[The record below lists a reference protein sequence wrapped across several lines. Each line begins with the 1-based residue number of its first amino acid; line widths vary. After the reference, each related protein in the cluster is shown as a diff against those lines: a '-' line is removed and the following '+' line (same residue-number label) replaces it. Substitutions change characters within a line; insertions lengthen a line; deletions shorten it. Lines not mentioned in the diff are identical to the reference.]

1 MSLRLNGSTSGY
13 VELDAPA
20 AAGSNTLVLPDG
32 NGTSGQY
39 LQTNGSG
46 TLSWQTVATPT
57 IAFESYAIIA
67 DQKPTNTDG
76 GTFTAGSWQ
85 TRELNTELTDPDS
98 IVSIATNQFTL
109 SAGSYLIKASAPAYQ
124 VGSHQIRL
132 YNVTDTA
139 VAIVGAHAFSGS
151 GIDVQTR
158 SELSG
163 RITITDTKVFELQH
177 SCGSTRV
184 TVGFGIGSNLGEP
197 LLYATVE
204 IYKEAS

>member
-1 MSLRLNGSTSGY
+1 MAITIDGSGTITGIN
-13 VELDAPA
+13 
-20 AAGSNTLVLPDG
+20 AGGLPDG
-32 NGTSGQY
+32 SVTADDLATDSVTTAKIEDDAVTAGKLSGK
-39 LQTNGSG
+39 TF
-46 TLSWQTVATPT
+46 V
-57 IAFESYAIIA
+57 SYAIIA

-76 GTFTAGSWQ
+76 GTFNTGSWQ

-139 VAIVGAHAFSGS
+139 VAIVGAHAFSS
-151 GIDVQTR
+151 TGIDTQTR

-177 SCGSTRV
+177 SCGATRV
-184 TVGFGIGSNLGEP
+184 TVGFGIGSNLGAP

-204 IYKEAS
+204 IYKEAG

>member
-1 MSLRLNGSTSGY
+1 MTLRLNGDSGY
-13 VELDAPA
+13 VEIAAPSS
-20 AAGSNTLVLPDG
+20 AGSNTLVLPDG

-39 LQTNGSG
+39 LQTDGSG
-46 TLSWQTVATPT
+46 ALSWQTVT

-76 GTFTAGSWQ
+76 GTFNTGSWQ

-139 VAIVGAHAFSGS
+139 VAIVGAHAFSS
-151 GIDVQTR
+151 PGIDTQTR

-177 SCGSTRV
+177 SCGATRL
-184 TVGFGIGSNLGEP
+184 TNGLGIGSNLGAP
-197 LLYATVE
+197 LLYAMVE
-204 IYKEAS
+204 IYKEAG

>member
-20 AAGSNTLVLPDG
+20 TAGSNTLTLPDG
-32 NGTSGQY
+32 NGSSGQY

-46 TLSWQTVATPT
+46 VLSWQTVATPT

-67 DQKPTNTDG
+67 DQKAAGTNG
-76 GTFTAGSWQ
+76 GTFTSGSWV
-85 TRELNTELTDPDS
+85 TRELNTELTDPDN

-109 SAGSYLIKASAPAYQ
+109 AAGSYLIKASAPVYQ
-124 VGSHQIRL
+124 VNFHQVRL

-139 VAIVGAHAFSGS
+139 TAIVGYQAYGGASAA
-151 GIDVQTR
+151 VQTR

-163 RITITDTKVFELQH
+163 RITITDTKTFELQH
-177 SCGSTRV
+177 RCSATRTTNGLGNGV
-184 TVGFGIGSNLGEP
+184 DLGEVN
-197 LLYATVE
+197 LFAMVE
-204 IYKEAS
+204 IYKEAA